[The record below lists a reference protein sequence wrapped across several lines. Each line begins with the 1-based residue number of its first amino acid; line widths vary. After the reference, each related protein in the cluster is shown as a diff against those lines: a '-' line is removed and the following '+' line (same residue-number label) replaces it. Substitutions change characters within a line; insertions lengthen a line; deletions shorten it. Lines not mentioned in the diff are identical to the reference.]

1 MAKDIRPINHPLFM
15 GSFKLYGANI
25 PQLNSLTQ
33 SGGKG
38 FLLSKQ
44 GVAWVRQVCYLEKET
59 RSGRKVDSNGID
71 LADVQHIE
79 EVEEEGYK
87 YPGIL

>member
-1 MAKDIRPINHPLFM
+1 MAKDIRPINHLLFM
-15 GSFKLYGANI
+15 GSFKLYGANTT
-25 PQLNSLTQ
+25 QLNSLTQ

-38 FLLSKQ
+38 FLSKQ
-44 GVAWVRQVCYLEKET
+44 GVAWVRQVCCLEKET

-87 YPGIL
+87 YLGIL